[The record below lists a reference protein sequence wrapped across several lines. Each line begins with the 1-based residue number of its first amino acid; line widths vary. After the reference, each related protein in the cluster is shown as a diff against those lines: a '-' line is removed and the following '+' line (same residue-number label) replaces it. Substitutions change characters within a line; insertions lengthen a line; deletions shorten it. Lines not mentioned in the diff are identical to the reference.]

1 MRTRKESELTSGTH
15 LLETGEGLVRTRK
28 ECDER
33 GILTS
38 WRRQRDWSGHGRKK
52 PGEEHSRPGDGKGI
66 ICQDKE
72 RERPSEGYSLSGDGR
87 WRSQGLSGHRKK
99 ATERGALTLWRW
111 KTRGLIRTR
120 KESDERGALT
130 LWRW

>member
-15 LLETGEGLVRTRK
+15 LLETEEGLVRTRK

-52 PGEEHSRPGDGKGI
+52 PGEEHSRPGDGKG
-66 ICQDKE
+66 DD
-72 RERPSEGYSLSGDGR
+72 LSG
-87 WRSQGLSGHRKK
+87 QGKR
-99 ATERGALTLWRW
+99 ATERGVLTL
-111 KTRGLIRTR
+111 
-120 KESDERGALT
+120 
-130 LWRW
+130 